1 MGCQLEKP
9 METWWKWA
17 KETRLMNLHCIVVP
31 ANLFSVPSKLLG
43 SFTSFTDNWFKQC
56 NISKSHILNILIWL
70 YDCVKSSIPTSKHCS
85 STEWPLNCVAFSLLL
100 LTSWTASRFVLYWKS
115 LQFTGPRIKSLTS
128 FSVAVTYSPFKLFPI
143 SVLMHVTIS
152 NTTKW
157 NKLIVSGWY
166 PLYSRCSLLDSSK
179 IHCKVLVNVNPW
191 HRYSQTNWITPAFL
205 MYTQISLVLQWAV
218 IFRAWSVSR
227 LIYTILYKTCRFYHA
242 LAQFFF
248 TETGT

>member
-1 MGCQLEKP
+1 MCVYRHIHPPTSHTHLTFKYIIGLPQKQKLLSNLSVCLYMMGCQLEKP
-9 METWWKWA
+9 METWCKWA
-17 KETRLMNLHCIVVP
+17 KETRLTNLHCKVVP

-56 NISKSHILNILIWL
+56 NISKSHTLNILIWL

-85 STEWPLNCVAFSLLL
+85 STEWPLNYVAFSLLL

-157 NKLIVSGWY
+157 NKLIVSGW
-166 PLYSRCSLLDSSK
+166 
-179 IHCKVLVNVNPW
+179 
-191 HRYSQTNWITPAFL
+191 
-205 MYTQISLVLQWAV
+205 
-218 IFRAWSVSR
+218 
-227 LIYTILYKTCRFYHA
+227 
-242 LAQFFF
+242 
-248 TETGT
+248 